1 MPQDMAAG
9 IAGGTVTVIKSNELI
24 KTLVR
29 LYPESIIA
37 GSKVRLLRTEIIAII
52 PTNLKP
58 SVYN

>member
-9 IAGGTVTVIKSNELI
+9 IAGGTVTVIKSNEFV
-24 KTLVR
+24 KTFVR

-37 GSKVRLLRTEIIAII
+37 GSKARLLRTEITAII

-58 SVYN
+58 SV